1 LDYPPLAGSVSR
13 ATPAALPGRVPRLA
27 AAGDAG
33 RGRCG
38 SARLHAPPGG
48 L

>member
-1 LDYPPLAGSVSR
+1 MRRAGG
-13 ATPAALPGRVPRLA
+13 LPGRVPRLA
-27 AAGDAG
+27 AAGEAR